1 LTQEGDRGTIP
12 LSHLLF
18 GGRKMIETITA
29 IVRQYLTDE
38 GLAVT
43 EESNLKEDLGLDSF
57 DIMNILIECEDA
69 FGVRISDEVLGNFV
83 TVKDIKKKLLEK
95 G

>member
-1 LTQEGDRGTIP
+1 
-12 LSHLLF
+12 
-18 GGRKMIETITA
+18 MIETITA

-57 DIMNILIECEDA
+57 DIMNILI
-69 FGVRISDEVLGNFV
+69 FRLNISRKPFKFLY
-83 TVKDIKKKLLEK
+83 LLFYRFIFLCK
-95 G
+95 IY

>member
-1 LTQEGDRGTIP
+1 
-12 LSHLLF
+12 
-18 GGRKMIETITA
+18 MIETITA

>member
-1 LTQEGDRGTIP
+1 
-12 LSHLLF
+12 
-18 GGRKMIETITA
+18 MIETITA

-83 TVKDIKKKLLEK
+83 TVKDIRRKLLEK

>member
-1 LTQEGDRGTIP
+1 
-12 LSHLLF
+12 
-18 GGRKMIETITA
+18 MIETITA

-69 FGVRISDEVLGNFV
+69 FGVRISDEVLGNFI
-83 TVKDIKKKLLEK
+83 TVNDIKRKLAEK
-95 G
+95 S

>member
-1 LTQEGDRGTIP
+1 
-12 LSHLLF
+12 
-18 GGRKMIETITA
+18 MIDTITA

-38 GLAVT
+38 GIAVT
-43 EESNLKEDLGLDSF
+43 EESNLKDDLGLDSF

-69 FGVRISDEVLGNFV
+69 FGVRISDEVLGNFI
-83 TVKDIKKKLLEK
+83 TVKDIKRKLLEK

>member
-1 LTQEGDRGTIP
+1 
-12 LSHLLF
+12 
-18 GGRKMIETITA
+18 MIETITA

-38 GLAVT
+38 GIAVT
-43 EESNLKEDLGLDSF
+43 EESNLKDDLGLDSF

-69 FGVRISDEVLGNFV
+69 FGVRISDEVLGNFI
-83 TVKDIKKKLLEK
+83 TVKDIKRKLLEK